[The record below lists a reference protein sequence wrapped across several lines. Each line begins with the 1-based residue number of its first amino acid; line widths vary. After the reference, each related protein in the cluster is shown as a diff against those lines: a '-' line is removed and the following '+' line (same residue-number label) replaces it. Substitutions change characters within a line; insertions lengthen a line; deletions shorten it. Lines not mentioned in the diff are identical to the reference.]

1 MSPALLSRARQFTRA
16 PGLQQRCAI
25 LPRREITRETTMDF
39 AYSPKVQDL
48 QRRVDAFMQEHVF
61 PQEGRYV
68 AEVEENTRRGARWTP
83 TRVIEELKPKARAA
97 GLWNLFLPDSAYGAG
112 LKNIEYAPLAELMG
126 RVPWASEV
134 FNCNAPDTGNMET
147 LERYGTP
154 AQKKQWLE
162 PLLAGDIRSAFAM
175 TEPAVASSDATNI
188 QTEIRR
194 NGDTYL
200 INGRKWWTS
209 GAGDPRCAIYIVMG
223 KTDPAAPKHA
233 QQSMILVP
241 AATLGVEVLR
251 PLSVF
256 GYDDAPHGHMEV
268 DFTDVR
274 VPAEN
279 ILLGEGRGFEIAQG
293 RLGPGRIHHC
303 MRCIGLAERALAL
316 MCKRLASRVAF
327 GGPVARQTVWQE
339 RIAEARCLIDQARLL
354 TLKAAF
360 MMDTVGNKAAKA
372 EIAMIKVVAPNVA
385 CTVLDWAIQAHGGGG
400 MCDDFPLAY
409 AYTLART
416 LRLADG
422 PDEVH
427 RNAIAKIEIAK
438 HVPLPGK

>member
-1 MSPALLSRARQFTRA
+1 
-16 PGLQQRCAI
+16 
-25 LPRREITRETTMDF
+25 MDF

-68 AEVEENTRRGARWTP
+68 AEVEENTRQGARWTP

-162 PLLAGDIRSAFAM
+162 PLLAGEIRSAFAM

-194 NGDTYL
+194 HGDTYV

-241 AATLGVEVLR
+241 AVTPGLKVLR
-251 PLSVF
+251 PLNVF

-268 DFTDVR
+268 DFADVR

-303 MRCIGLAERALAL
+303 MRCIGLAERALGL

-327 GGPVARQTVWQE
+327 GGPVAKQTVWQE

>member
-1 MSPALLSRARQFTRA
+1 
-16 PGLQQRCAI
+16 
-25 LPRREITRETTMDF
+25 MDF
-39 AYSPKVQDL
+39 AFSPKVQAL
-48 QRRVDAFMQEHVF
+48 QQRVDAFMQEHVF
-61 PQEGRYV
+61 AQERRY
-68 AEVEENTRRGARWTP
+68 ADEVEENTRKAARWTP
-83 TRVIEELKPKARAA
+83 TRVIEELKPKAKDA
-97 GLWNLFLPDSAYGAG
+97 GLWNLFLPDSAHGAG

-134 FNCNAPDTGNMET
+134 FNCSAPDTGNMET
-147 LERYGTP
+147 IERYGTP
-154 AQKKQWLE
+154 AQKKKWLE
-162 PLLAGDIRSAFAM
+162 PLLAGEIRSAFAM

-194 NGDTYL
+194 DGDHYV

-223 KTDPAAPKHA
+223 KTDPQAPRHS

-241 AATLGVEVLR
+241 AAAPGVKVLR
-251 PLSVF
+251 PLNVF

-268 DFTDVR
+268 DFADVR

-316 MCKRLASRVAF
+316 MCTRLANRAAF
-327 GGPVARQTVWQE
+327 GGPVARQSVWHE
-339 RIAEARCLIDQARLL
+339 RIAEARCMIDQARLL
-354 TLKAAF
+354 TLKAAG

-400 MCDDFPLAY
+400 MCDDFPVAY

-438 HVPLPGK
+438 HVTLPPRESSKEGVHR